1 MKKTFDE
8 WKNLVDQLVFV
19 LIGYHL
25 DDLPDENYRLNYDTG
40 LKFCDMGKIVVSN
53 FETQFK
59 S

>member
-8 WKNLVDQLVFV
+8 WKKLVDQLVFV

-53 FETQFK
+53 FETQFN
-59 S
+59 

>member
-1 MKKTFDE
+1 MSKFYE
-8 WKNLVDQLVFV
+8 WKKLVDSIVFI
-19 LIGYHL
+19 LTGYYL

>member
-1 MKKTFDE
+1 MKTFEE

-53 FETQFK
+53 FDAQY
-59 S
+59 